1 MEKLSLKPEL
11 ITSRRTQ
18 GTMCFRTKLNTKI
31 FEIEKA
37 FDASFTEPELYTPQE
52 EINGFDFS
60 KNPVITDAAPREI
73 LFYNWGLI
81 PFWAKNSDI
90 RRSTLNARIETL
102 VEKPAFRNSVDNRCL
117 IIANGYYEWQW
128 LDEKGKS
135 KQKYLITSAEEETF
149 AFAGIYS
156 HWQHPATGK
165 KMGTYGIVTTE
176 ANELM
181 SMIHNNKQRMP
192 VVLHRND
199 YNDWLKGATPKG
211 FAFPYEVQ
219 LTAQKL

>member
-1 MEKLSLKPEL
+1 M
-11 ITSRRTQ
+11 
-18 GTMCFRTKLNTKI
+18 NAKI

-37 FDASFTEPELYTPQE
+37 FDASFSEPGLYKPQE

-60 KNPVITDAAPREI
+60 RNPVVIDSAPGEI

-81 PFWAKNSDI
+81 PFWAKNRDI
-90 RRSTLNARIETL
+90 RKSTLNARIETL
-102 VEKPAFRNSVDNRCL
+102 TEKPAFRNSVENRCL

-135 KQKYLITSAEEETF
+135 KQKYLITTPEAHIF

-156 HWQHPATGK
+156 NWEDPLTGK
-165 KMGTYGIVTTE
+165 RIGSYSIVTTE

-181 SMIHNNKQRMP
+181 SEIHNNKQRMP
-192 VVLHRND
+192 VVLHNSHHT
-199 YNDWLKGATPKG
+199 DWLNGARPES
-211 FAFPYEVQ
+211 FAFPYEVR
-219 LTAQKL
+219 LTVQKV